1 MMIKEKFNNMKKFGF
16 TLAEVLITLGI
27 IGVVAALTTPAL
39 YHNAG
44 LAQVGPKLAKV
55 KSTIE
60 NANKMMLQENE
71 VGMLSTLFMDL
82 YQQERN
88 GQSQG
93 GLASR
98 DSYIAQLQRFMRLEP
113 GQRVQ
118 NIAAYDGT
126 SLGNDWGGLRFN
138 YNSRRPNQANQ
149 GIIVSDIASAPSFRT
164 AEEIKLGFDIYF
176 NLNGLMSG
184 GSNPLSDDY
193 MGMIFVDINGSAGPN
208 RCGKDI
214 FAFILI
220 NDGSLL
226 PFGTSATTVVNGNT
240 VFRQREPMR
249 AADACPDANGNVLS
263 TKAGGYGLSC
273 TAKIFEDNLRVTY
286 ED

>member
-1 MMIKEKFNNMKKFGF
+1 MKKFGF

-27 IGVVAALTTPAL
+27 VGVVAALTTPAL

-82 YQQERN
+82 YYDFIRNNAQVSSTDVDNLYIER
-88 GQSQG
+88 
-93 GLASR
+93 
-98 DSYIAQLQRFMRLEP
+98 LQDRMRLER
-113 GQRVQ
+113 GQLLDDSYR
-118 NIAAYDGT
+118 ISAYDGT
-126 SLGNDWGGLRFN
+126 NIPNDQTFDVEFS
-138 YNSRRPNQANQ
+138 SRRQDYVDAVP
-149 GIIVSDIASAPSFRT
+149 IRRPSWRT
-164 AEEIKLGFDIYF
+164 AEEMKLGFQLFMDFDRMSQGSDHNGNPAIDEFMGVIY
-176 NLNGLMSG
+176 
-184 GSNPLSDDY
+184 
-193 MGMIFVDINGSAGPN
+193 VDINGNAGPN

-226 PFGTSATTVVNGNT
+226 PFGTSATTVVNGNA
-240 VFRQREPMR
+240 VFRQKKPMR
-249 AADACPDANGNVLS
+249 AAAACPDANGNVLS
-263 TKAGGYGLSC
+263 TRAGGYGLSC